1 MRLKIKSQGFT
12 LIELM
17 VVVAIIA
24 VLTMLAVPTFTTFIA
39 KAKRT
44 EAYTN
49 LHVLYAAQKGY
60 WAEHGTYT
68 TQLSGADGL
77 GWQPTGY
84 KGGGAQENFYYTY
97 GVPGSEGINHF
108 TGKLQ
113 APASALSSG
122 YADKDTFLMVAAA
135 DIDNDGVLDII
146 TIDQDNNIKVVQSD
160 I

>member
-1 MRLKIKSQGFT
+1 MRTGFT

-24 VLTMLAVPTFTTFIA
+24 VLTMLALPTFNTFIA

-49 LHVLYAAQKGY
+49 LHALYAAEKAY

-68 TQLSGADGL
+68 TQLSGPDGL

-84 KGGGAQENFYYTY
+84 RGGGEQENFYYTY
-97 GVPGSEGINHF
+97 GVPGTEGINYF
-108 TGKLQ
+108 TGKLL
-113 APASALSSG
+113 APASALGGG
-122 YADKDTFLMVAAA
+122 YADKDGFLIVAAG
-135 DIDNDGVLDII
+135 DIDNDGTLDII
-146 TIDQDNNIKVVQSD
+146 TIDQDNNIVVLQND

>member
-1 MRLKIKSQGFT
+1 MRSGFT

-17 VVVAIIA
+17 VVVAIVA

-49 LHVLYAAQKGY
+49 LHALYAAQKAY

-68 TQLSGADGL
+68 TQLGGTDGL
-77 GWQPTGY
+77 GWKPTGY
-84 KGGGAQENFYYTY
+84 KGGGAQESFYYTY
-97 GVPGSEGINHF
+97 GVPGTEGVNFF
-108 TGKLQ
+108 TGKLE
-113 APASALSSG
+113 APASALSGG
-122 YADKDTFLMVAAA
+122 YANKDGFVMVAAG
-135 DIDNDGVLDII
+135 DIDNDGALDII
-146 TIDQDNNIKVVQSD
+146 TIDQDNNVQIAQSD

>member
-1 MRLKIKSQGFT
+1 MRAGFT

-24 VLTMLAVPTFTTFIA
+24 VLTMLAVPTFVTFIA

-49 LHVLYAAQKGY
+49 LHALYAAQKAY

-68 TQLSGADGL
+68 TQLAGPDGL

-84 KGGGAQENFYYTY
+84 RGGGANENFYYTY
-97 GVPGSEGINHF
+97 GAPGVEGVNYF
-108 TGKLQ
+108 TGKLL
-113 APASALSSG
+113 APSSALSAG
-122 YADKDTFLMVAAA
+122 HADKDSFVMVAAG
-135 DIDNDGVLDII
+135 DIDNDGTFDII
-146 TIDQDNNIKVVQSD
+146 TIDQDNNIKVLQND

>member
-1 MRLKIKSQGFT
+1 MRSGFT

-17 VVVAIIA
+17 VVVAIVA

-49 LHVLYAAQKGY
+49 LHALYAAEKAY

-68 TQLSGADGL
+68 TQLGGTDGL
-77 GWQPTGY
+77 NWKPNGY
-84 KGGGAQENFYYTY
+84 KGGGKQENFYYTY
-97 GVPGSEGINHF
+97 GVPGSEGVNYF
-108 TGKLQ
+108 TGKLE

-122 YADKDTFLMVAAA
+122 YANKDSFLIVAAA
-135 DIDNDGVLDII
+135 DIDNDGTLDVL
-146 TIDQDNNIKVVQSD
+146 TIDQDNNLKIVQND
-160 I
+160 V

>member
-1 MRLKIKSQGFT
+1 MRTGFT

-49 LHVLYAAQKGY
+49 LHALYAAQKAH
-60 WAEHGTYT
+60 WAEHGSYT
-68 TQLSGADGL
+68 TQLSGPDGL

-84 KGGGAQENFYYTY
+84 HGGGPSENFYYTY
-97 GVPGSEGINHF
+97 GVPGAEGVNYF
-108 TGKLQ
+108 TGKLG
-113 APASALSSG
+113 APVSALAPG
-122 YADKDTFLMVAAA
+122 HADKDSFVMVAAG
-135 DIDNDGVLDII
+135 DIDNDGALDII
-146 TIDQDNNIKVVQSD
+146 TIDQDNNIKVVQND
-160 I
+160 L